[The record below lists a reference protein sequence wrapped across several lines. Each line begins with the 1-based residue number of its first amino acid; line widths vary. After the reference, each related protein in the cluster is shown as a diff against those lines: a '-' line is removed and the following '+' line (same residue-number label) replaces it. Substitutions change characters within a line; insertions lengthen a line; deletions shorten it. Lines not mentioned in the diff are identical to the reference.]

1 MRRIV
6 LLVFCFI
13 LLAPVVAPGRLTA
26 AQIND
31 QPTGLLV
38 QVSAEPGGDEADLR
52 ATLDRLAQAQG
63 MRVVRVWPHLRAGLL
78 HPGADLTSVAI
89 PDAQITTA
97 RQQALMADPAV
108 VLVELDA
115 PVYAA
120 DGWPARSV
128 SAQAGIF
135 DQPNDPSLPEQYALS
150 RINAFGGW
158 GISQG
163 SPAMTVAVID
173 SGYDLDHEDIDPA
186 SAWVNQAEA
195 VGLPDV
201 DDDNNGYVDDING
214 WDFIEHDGVTN
225 DPYGHGTHVGGVIG
239 AATDNGVGVA
249 SVGRNL
255 RVMPLRILDQTGRG
269 SISGLLDALAYAT
282 AQGVRVINLSL
293 VTTTDS
299 ATLHAGI
306 QAVASQGIL
315 LVAASGNAGAS
326 VNSYFPAAWAEVFTV
341 AATDSADKVTLFSNY
356 GEAIDV
362 GAPGS
367 AIISTYK
374 NNSYYSN
381 SGTSMATPHVS
392 ALAGLLLSL
401 RPDLSLVQLTD
412 LIRATAEDV
421 NAINYPGRDNYLG
434 DGRIDLLAAL
444 SAASS
449 GLVFSTE
456 ADTPLPF
463 QETGEIKIRVETTNG
478 IPSQGTIVTYTLF
491 HQEGS
496 RLTNAT
502 LTGDLI
508 TNLEGKGVISATV
521 PLSQNISA
529 LNLVAGQATTTF
541 LAGSPASI
549 LISSHPSQVIADG
562 ISTSVVMVKVK
573 DIFASPI
580 PNQIVT
586 FTTSL
591 GSVTNLAMTNAS
603 GIASGTLTSGIIP
616 GAAVVTATVDMIH
629 KNTTINLVAGPPAS
643 IVMTSHLSLIIAD
656 GSSTS
661 VITATVKDVFENP
674 IPNQVITFTTNLGSI
689 TSSALTNDRGIASGT
704 LTSGTAPGTA
714 VVTAVVNTI
723 SESTTVIFAVGSP
736 ASIFMTSHPSQIV
749 ANGISTSM
757 VTATVKDI
765 FDNPVPNQVV
775 TFATNLGSVN
785 NAALTNARG
794 IAIGTLTAGT
804 VTGIAIVT
812 ARAGDARADI
822 EVDLVR
828 NRIYLPSI
836 FLERLNN
843 LRAK

>member
-26 AQIND
+26 AQILD

-97 RQQALMADPAV
+97 RQQALMADAAV

-374 NNSYYSN
+374 NNSYYTN

-401 RPDLSLVQLTD
+401 RPDLSLIQLTD

-444 SAASS
+444 SAAS
-449 GLVFSTE
+449 V
-456 ADTPLPF
+456 
-463 QETGEIKIRVETTNG
+463 
-478 IPSQGTIVTYTLF
+478 
-491 HQEGS
+491 
-496 RLTNAT
+496 
-502 LTGDLI
+502 
-508 TNLEGKGVISATV
+508 GV
-521 PLSQNISA
+521 
-529 LNLVAGQATTTF
+529 
-541 LAGSPASI
+541 
-549 LISSHPSQVIADG
+549 
-562 ISTSVVMVKVK
+562 
-573 DIFASPI
+573 
-580 PNQIVT
+580 
-586 FTTSL
+586 
-591 GSVTNLAMTNAS
+591 
-603 GIASGTLTSGIIP
+603 
-616 GAAVVTATVDMIH
+616 
-629 KNTTINLVAGPPAS
+629 
-643 IVMTSHLSLIIAD
+643 
-656 GSSTS
+656 
-661 VITATVKDVFENP
+661 
-674 IPNQVITFTTNLGSI
+674 
-689 TSSALTNDRGIASGT
+689 
-704 LTSGTAPGTA
+704 
-714 VVTAVVNTI
+714 
-723 SESTTVIFAVGSP
+723 
-736 ASIFMTSHPSQIV
+736 
-749 ANGISTSM
+749 
-757 VTATVKDI
+757 
-765 FDNPVPNQVV
+765 
-775 TFATNLGSVN
+775 
-785 NAALTNARG
+785 
-794 IAIGTLTAGT
+794 TLTAGGDNLLPAGGVGTLQMVVGAGSEAQPTQGAVMAYALHAEGESEILLSGAQLTGPT
-804 VTGIAIVT
+804 VTNTISLT
-812 ARAGDARADI
+812 APITVGMYILDGSIGQAAVSQPVYLFAPPLSLSLSTAQELSAEDQSLSFVLSVKDGNGVNLPVPIRVGLRTNIGLFDNEAAEI
-822 EVDLVR
+822 EVQVINGQYTGTVHSWSTIDLLDHDMIIDADVR
-828 NRIYLPSI
+828 ATGQTTSI
-836 FLERLNN
+836 TIPIKTYRVYFPWISISMME
-843 LRAK
+843 